1 MRRGSS
7 RSSGRATI
15 AFGTALTV
23 GLLIALAA
31 CSVPAPVSLDCTD
44 GQSVYLCKAK
54 FSDDKSRTIVFVDST
69 LEGQP
74 VLDTVTMTDD
84 FGNPF
89 CVTLYGNATATFKNG
104 EC

>member
-1 MRRGSS
+1 MRQGTP
-7 RSSGRATI
+7 RSSARATV

-23 GLLIALAA
+23 GLLAALAA

-54 FSDDKSRTIVFVDST
+54 FSDDKSRTIVFVDSA

-74 VLDTVTMTDD
+74 VLDTATMTDD

-89 CVTLYGNATATFKNG
+89 CVTLYGNATATFQGG